1 MAGVGYIK
9 QGKLPGETP
18 ITLTTQAFKRT
29 LDDCGL
35 RKEPIDRLLTMLG
48 TTSPEGTRNDLRFGK
63 VVGINLQLLGS
74 KYMGRGMVGAIL
86 HEVAMAVD
94 AGFANYVA
102 CVFGDTAV
110 TGGTRFNEAAG

>member
-35 RKEPIDRLLTMLG
+35 RK
-48 TTSPEGTRNDLRFGK
+48 
-63 VVGINLQLLGS
+63 
-74 KYMGRGMVGAIL
+74 
-86 HEVAMAVD
+86 
-94 AGFANYVA
+94 
-102 CVFGDTAV
+102 
-110 TGGTRFNEAAG
+110 